1 MDEFKQYMEQ
11 ESVKP
16 TECIVVTVEEW
27 LDLNRAYAEDES
39 LLSAISTMDMANNIK
54 AAIAAVKGRI

>member
-1 MDEFKQYMEQ
+1 MDEDMQRKQ
-11 ESVKP
+11 ESIKP
-16 TECIVVTVEEW
+16 TKYIIITAEEW

-39 LLSAISTMDMANNIK
+39 LLSAISTMDMADNIK